1 MTGQG
6 SATFAPIIPVNAM
19 KLRLLIA
26 FASLLIFSCKK
37 SNDAT
42 PGAGY
47 PKEVTIEYKLT
58 TVKGSLSTAEMVG
71 YTNESD
77 GRTTLTNVSL
87 PFSKTIKRTVKFGD
101 MQTLSVFHTNTGGAC
116 SVKME
121 ILVNGKV
128 AKTQTEETTDHLNGA
143 IEYPFE

>member
-1 MTGQG
+1 M
-6 SATFAPIIPVNAM
+6 N
-19 KLRLLIA
+19 LRFLL
-26 FASLLIFSCKK
+26 FFVVLLMGSCKK
-37 SNDAT
+37 GADT
-42 PGAGY
+42 PDGGY

-101 MQTLSVFHTNTGGAC
+101 MPTLSVFHTNTGGAC
-116 SVKME
+116 SIKME

-143 IEYPFE
+143 MVYPFE

>member
-1 MTGQG
+1 M
-6 SATFAPIIPVNAM
+6 N
-19 KLRLLIA
+19 LRFLL
-26 FASLLIFSCKK
+26 FFVVLLMGSCKK
-37 SNDAT
+37 GTDT
-42 PGAGY
+42 PGGGY

-101 MQTLSVFHTNTGGAC
+101 MPTLSVFHTNTGGAC

-143 IEYPFE
+143 IVYPFE

>member
-1 MTGQG
+1 
-6 SATFAPIIPVNAM
+6 M

-26 FASLLIFSCKK
+26 FASLLLFSCKK

-58 TVKGSLSTAEMVG
+58 TVKGSVSAVEMVG
-71 YTNESD
+71 YTNETD

-87 PFSKTIKRTVKFGD
+87 PFSKTIKRTVNFGD
-101 MQTLSVFHTNTGGAC
+101 MTTLSVFHNNTGGAY
-116 SVKME
+116 SVKMD
-121 ILVNGKV
+121 ILVNGKL
-128 AKTQTEETTDHLNGA
+128 AKTQTEETVDHLNGA
-143 IEYPFE
+143 IVYPFE